1 MSLPGFFLE
10 AKMKIEMH
18 NVTKQFQ
25 EGAVAVDNFNATFEE
40 GKLTALLGPSGCG
53 KSTLL
58 NMIAGI
64 LNPTEGTIYIG
75 DKDVTKIP
83 MEKRGVS
90 VVFQNYALYPHMT
103 ALENICFPLEMQ
115 KIKKAERLEIAHN
128 LAKLV
133 KITEYL
139 DRRPGQLSGGQQQ
152 RVAIARA
159 LAKKPAILLLDEPL
173 SNLDARLRLEMRDEI
188 RRIQLA
194 TKVTTIFVTHDQSE
208 ALSISDKIILMKKG
222 KIQQIANPQEIYE
235 SPANQFVSKFMGTPP
250 ISIIKATTAEN
261 GFICEDGTVITYNT
275 SKLEKGRKVNLG
287 FRAESLIPG
296 ILSGS
301 NFFAKVIDQYT
312 IGRDDLLTLCLN
324 GTELRAFADR
334 DIPFEIGKDI
344 PIAIRNRGFYVFDS
358 ETEARLL

>member
-1 MSLPGFFLE
+1 
-10 AKMKIEMH
+10 MKIEMK
-18 NVTKQFQ
+18 NVTKEFA
-25 EGAVAVDNFNATFEE
+25 EGTIAVDSFNATFED

-64 LNPTEGTIYIG
+64 LDPTDGTIYIG
-75 DKDVTKIP
+75 DRDVTRIP

-115 KIKKAERLEIAHN
+115 KIKKQERLEIARN
-128 LAKLV
+128 LADLV

-159 LAKKPAILLLDEPL
+159 LAKKPDILLLDEPL

-208 ALSISDKIILMKKG
+208 ALSISDEIILMKKG
-222 KIQQIANPQEIYE
+222 KIQQIAGPQEIYE
-235 SPANQFVSKFMGTPP
+235 EPANQFVSAFMGTPP
-250 ISIIKATTAEN
+250 ISIVPAKVTEN
-261 GFICEDGTVITYNT
+261 GFICNDGTIISYN
-275 SKLEKGRKVNLG
+275 SSSLENGKSVNLG
-287 FRAESLIPG
+287 FRAESLILG
-296 ILSGS
+296 ISDS
-301 NFFAKVIDQYT
+301 YNFMAKVTDQYT
-312 IGRDDLLTLCLN
+312 IGRDDLLTVEID
-324 GTELRAFADR
+324 GRELRAFADR
-334 DIPFEIGKDI
+334 ERLFEVGKET

-358 ETEARLL
+358 ETEERLI